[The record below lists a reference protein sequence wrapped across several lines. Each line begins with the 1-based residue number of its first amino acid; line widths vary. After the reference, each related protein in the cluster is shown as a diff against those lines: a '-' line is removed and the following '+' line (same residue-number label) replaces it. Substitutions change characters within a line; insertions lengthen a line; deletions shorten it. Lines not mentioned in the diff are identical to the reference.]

1 MSARATTAVVL
12 VILGVAAVAIT
23 GGALWAIV
31 SATAERP
38 EAAVTITV
46 TYGVIALLA
55 LAGIVAAAWAFV
67 HLRLVRPIAALT
79 KGAEILARLDSEGAI
94 ELPHLH
100 ALGALVDAVGELGRK
115 LREAPGEARS

>member
-12 VILGVAAVAIT
+12 AILGVAAVAIT

-67 HLRLVRPIAALT
+67 HLRLVRPIAAPT
-79 KGAEILARLDSEGAI
+79 KGAEILARLDSEGAT
-94 ELPHLH
+94 ELPHSH

-115 LREAPGEARS
+115 LREVRGEARS